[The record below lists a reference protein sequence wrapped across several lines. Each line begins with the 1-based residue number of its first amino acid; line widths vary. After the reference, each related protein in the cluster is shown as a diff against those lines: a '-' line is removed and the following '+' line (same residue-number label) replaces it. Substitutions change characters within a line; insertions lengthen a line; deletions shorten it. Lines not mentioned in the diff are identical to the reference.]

1 MQRFD
6 LIEKLKDAEDKANSL
21 RGDIKAFVVQFVN
34 THRKFKHGQ
43 KVEVLDHNDKSY
55 GIGFVNAAFCG
66 INFKWGFNPNEYMG
80 KEERWLKDLT
90 DIMYEVVK
98 AKKDGTPS
106 TRTLLWD
113 KPREEKQIG
122 RYYLKAI
129 E

>member
-6 LIEKLKDAEDKANSL
+6 LVQKLKAAEDEVSQISGEL
-21 RGDIKAFVVQFVN
+21 RAFVGKFIE
-34 THRKFKHGQ
+34 THRKFKNGQ
-43 KVEVLDHNDKSY
+43 KVEVFDHADQSY
-55 GIGFVNAAFCG
+55 GIGFVSNAFCG
-66 INFKWGFNPNEYMG
+66 VILKYGFRPSEYIG
-80 KEERWLKDLT
+80 KEQKWLRDLS

-106 TRTLLWD
+106 TRHLMWD

-122 RYYLKAI
+122 RYYLKAV